1 MKIISSEPRSLILE
15 TGVNGG
21 PIEVIHASISPVAGL
36 NLWTDYPAEPI
47 VGPNGKDVCG
57 I

>member
-21 PIEVIHASISPVAGL
+21 QIEVIHASISPVAGL

-47 VGPNGKDVCG
+47 VGPHGKDVCG